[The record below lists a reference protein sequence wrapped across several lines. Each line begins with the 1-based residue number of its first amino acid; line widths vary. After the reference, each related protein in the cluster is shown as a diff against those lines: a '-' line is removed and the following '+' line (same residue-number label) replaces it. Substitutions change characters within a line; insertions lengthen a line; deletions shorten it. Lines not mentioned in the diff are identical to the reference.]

1 MEPIL
6 SRNRAA
12 EQRTSGA
19 LNRRAQ
25 PADQAGGGLA
35 AVSFS
40 QCEEA
45 AAVAI
50 ILHSSVGAFSDE
62 FMHKLPSVER
72 AMVERGL
79 DPSDFVISKDRAS
92 PSAPFGTG
100 PFFYQYTVS
109 FGEASFTV
117 TEPTDVRFLDYFYQ
131 RCISEEEE
139 ETKPMPKVCR
149 RPPGL
154 VSRFLHWMAQPI

>member
-6 SRNRAA
+6 PRNRAA
-12 EQRTSGA
+12 EQRTPGA

-25 PADQAGGGLA
+25 PADQTQDGLA
-35 AVSFS
+35 AVSFAT
-40 QCEEA
+40 CKEA

-50 ILHSSVGAFSDE
+50 ILQSSVGGFSDE
-62 FMHKLPSVER
+62 FMRKLPGVER

-79 DPSDFVISKDRAS
+79 DPSDFVISKDPAS
-92 PSAPFGTG
+92 PSVPFGTG
-100 PFFYQYTVS
+100 AFFFQYTVS

-139 ETKPMPKVCR
+139 ETKPMPTLRR

-154 VSRFLHWMAQPI
+154 VSRFLHWMAEPI